1 MLSYLKKSD
10 GLTVAILTAS
20 CYVAAYFFE
29 AGYARQSG
37 IPIELISISLGN
49 IISTSIFLFFAT
61 VIAFFA
67 CTFPYIVTTRILG
80 KYQLAVVSSFI
91 FSLAIFALLNIYLLG
106 ELTKGVLIKTLSAW
120 IAFSLLFYFMRSE
133 KKNES
138 PSKHIKPLSEK
149 IHDITGM
156 FFWLFFPCA
165 FFIMSCGTYSARLQ
179 VSFDAFT
186 LKNNEYAILRI
197 YGENII
203 TKQIVDNKMSDGIY
217 IFKTDDFKGIEI
229 LTRKEKSK

>member
-49 IISTSIFLFFAT
+49 IVSTSIFLFFAT
-61 VIAFFA
+61 TIAFFA
-67 CTFPYIVTTRILG
+67 CTFPYILITRNFG
-80 KYQLAVVSSFI
+80 ENKLAVVSSFI

-106 ELTKGVLIKTLSAW
+106 ELTKGAIIKTLIAW
-120 IAFSLLFYFMRSE
+120 MVFTFLFYFLINGMESD
-133 KKNES
+133 S
-138 PSKHIKPLSEK
+138 PSKNTKPLSNK
-149 IHDITGM
+149 IYDVTGT

-165 FFIMSCGTYSARLQ
+165 FFIMSCGVYSARLE
-179 VSFDAFT
+179 VSFNTFK

-203 TKQIVDNKMSDGIY
+203 TKRVVDNKMSDGIF
-217 IFKTDDFKGIEI
+217 IFKTDDFNGIEI
-229 LTRKEKSK
+229 ISRKDKTK

>member
-1 MLSYLKKSD
+1 MLRYLKKSD

-20 CYVAAYFFE
+20 CYVVAYFFE

-49 IISTSIFLFFAT
+49 IISNSIFLFFAT
-61 VIAFFA
+61 VIAFFV
-67 CTFPYIVTTRILG
+67 CTFPYIVTTRMLG
-80 KYQLAVVSSFI
+80 KYKLSVVSSFI
-91 FSLAIFALLNIYLLG
+91 FSLTVFALLNIYLLG

-120 IAFSLLFYFMRSE
+120 IVFTLLFYFMINE
-133 KKNES
+133 KKDEPS
-138 PSKHIKPLSEK
+138 PKHIKPLSEK
-149 IHDITGM
+149 INHITGI

-165 FFIMSCGTYSARLQ
+165 FFIMSCGVYSARLQ
-179 VSFDAFT
+179 VSFDSFT

-203 TKQIVDNKMSDGIY
+203 TKQVVDKKMSDGIY
-217 IFKTDDFKGIEI
+217 IFKTDDFKGIKI
-229 LTRKEKSK
+229 LTRKEKIK